1 MAYWKPIT
9 ITGVSSIVQNTNA
22 HAAREW
28 SEPAASEPIY
38 AAMKE
43 KERCEVD
50 KDAWMQFSMGLAD
63 LNRHVA
69 QLNFRAMDVL
79 ICYNGASST
88 LHSDLTLIKQ
98 DLDRLIS
105 IAQMNQ

>member
-1 MAYWKPIT
+1 M
-9 ITGVSSIVQNTNA
+9 QNTNA

-43 KERCEVD
+43 KERCDVNRD
-50 KDAWMQFSMGLAD
+50 DWIQFSIGLAEP
-63 LNRHVA
+63 NRHVA

-79 ICYNGASST
+79 IRYHGASNT

-98 DLDRLIS
+98 DLDRIIS
-105 IAQMNQ
+105 IAQIKE